1 VSSRPLNG
9 WPGHGAPVEVEP
21 VVGHLEALE
30 LRQGKWRSSARRLD
44 RPALDRAHGCPP
56 GWLPAGPAARVVT
69 PMATSIDVALAHLE
83 SSSERGA
90 HRQTAPDPSRGRELS
105 VEPPA
110 TREPSQPRFPRGRTR
125 LGIVVAHRVR
135 AGSCASGSSSPH
147 TLVAHQPSNMG
158 ESPAWPGVRSTTGG
172 SPLRR
177 RARAAPRSGSSEV
190 CMTVRIVMLAH
201 RAGCS
206 GRVGVWVASSD
217 RSEQGGDER
226 K

>member
-1 VSSRPLNG
+1 VSPRPPNG
-9 WPGHGAPVEVEP
+9 WPSHGAPVEVEP

-90 HRQTAPDPSRGRELS
+90 HRRTAPDPSRGRELS

-125 LGIVVAHRVR
+125 LGIVVAHPSGRVR
-135 AGSCASGSSSPH
+135 ARPGPRRPTRWWPINRRTWASLRPGPVSGAPR
-147 TLVAHQPSNMG
+147 A
-158 ESPAWPGVRSTTGG
+158 GVRCADERG
-172 SPLRR
+172 RR
-177 RARAAPRSGSSEV
+177 PAQ
-190 CMTVRIVMLAH
+190 
-201 RAGCS
+201 
-206 GRVGVWVASSD
+206 GRV
-217 RSEQGGDER
+217 RSA
-226 K
+226 